1 MTEEKLFRT
10 RRDPVPFQG
19 LLDTHGISGL
29 LLFIRSGFS
38 HRFPRAGAD
47 DGTQTLDD
55 ETVDFPR
62 VSEANLHFRGMNVHV
77 HVPLRHIDE
86 QHGGRMA
93 SGLDDPTVGCRD
105 RMVQQVILDESAV
118 HEKIDLIGAGAC
130 EFRTGNESLKRRAVF
145 LPRRPDKMILKIPA
159 QCKGNPLRRIL
170 GGRDIHQRAALRGNR
185 QTDSR
190 LSQGKTG
197 DPIQAVSLFGRFAL
211 QKLPAN
217 RDHFKDAAHANG
229 RACRT
234 ACIGLLPDGPSLDDQ
249 SGADVRLGPA
259 GHHFHMRNRRD
270 AGQGLAP
277 EAEGTDPV

>member
-1 MTEEKLFRT
+1 
-10 RRDPVPFQG
+10 
-19 LLDTHGISGL
+19 
-29 LLFIRSGFS
+29 
-38 HRFPRAGAD
+38 
-47 DGTQTLDD
+47 
-55 ETVDFPR
+55 
-62 VSEANLHFRGMNVHV
+62 
-77 HVPLRHIDE
+77 
-86 QHGGRMA
+86 
-93 SGLDDPTVGCRD
+93 
-105 RMVQQVILDESAV
+105 MVQQVILDESAV

-145 LPRRPDKMILKIPA
+145 LPRRPHKMILKIPA